1 MELINAEPRLAQSR
15 EQIMIVNNFVAAN
28 RFLLPIA
35 HQAWSAIK
43 FVGG

>member
-28 RFLLPIA
+28 RFLLPTV